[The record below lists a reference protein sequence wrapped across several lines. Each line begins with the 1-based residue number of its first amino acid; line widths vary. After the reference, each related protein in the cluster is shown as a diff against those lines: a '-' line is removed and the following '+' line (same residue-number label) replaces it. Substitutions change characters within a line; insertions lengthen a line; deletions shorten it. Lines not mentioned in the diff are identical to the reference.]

1 MHSALFVAQLPR
13 MPHEWSVFLS
23 DTGKKL
29 KNEKHAQR
37 LSENVWLLNFEAAP
51 SDLSWLVSTAE
62 RLGIPYG
69 ILPFDAEPRW
79 LPAGFD
85 PKTIQVRNVSP

>member
-1 MHSALFVAQLPR
+1 MHSALFVAQSSGLPR
-13 MPHEWSVFLS
+13 EWEVFLS
-23 DTGKKL
+23 ETGKKL
-29 KNEKHAQR
+29 KDEKRARR
-37 LSENVWLLNFEAAP
+37 LSETVWLLNFEEAP

-62 RLGIPYG
+62 KLGIPYG

-85 PKTIQVRNVSP
+85 PTSIQVHNEGS

>member
-1 MHSALFVAQLPR
+1 MGR
-13 MPHEWSVFLS
+13 FLS
-23 DTGKKL
+23 ETGKKL
-29 KNEKHAQR
+29 KNEKLAQR
-37 LSENVWLLNFEAAP
+37 LSENVWLLNFAVAP

-62 RLGIPYG
+62 KLGIPYG

-85 PKTIQVRNVSP
+85 PTSIQVRSADL